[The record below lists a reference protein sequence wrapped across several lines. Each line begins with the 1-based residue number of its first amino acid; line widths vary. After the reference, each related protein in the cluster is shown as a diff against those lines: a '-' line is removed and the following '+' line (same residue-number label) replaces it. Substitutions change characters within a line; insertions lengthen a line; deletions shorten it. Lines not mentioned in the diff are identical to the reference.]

1 MASMI
6 SPWGSALSG
15 PLLIVEQCKRIVFR
29 GYLCDMHANNDDILS
44 IRYL

>member
-6 SPWGSALSG
+6 SPWGSVLSG
-15 PLLIVEQCKRIVFR
+15 PLLIVEQYKRIVFR
-29 GYLCDMHANNDDILS
+29 SYLCGIHANSHDILS